1 MKHFISAKYRCFV
14 LFIEIFT
21 VILLLPV
28 IYNYIPVNKDA
39 STTFHISSSNID
51 DIVSSLEKND
61 YGVTFIDKL
70 MLRLIRI
77 PEKGWYHVDHDEY
90 GRLLFFAN
98 MYNKK
103 TEHTMNIVV
112 YAGETSEE
120 ILTRLA
126 NDMKLDRK
134 KLEEVYKTFS
144 QFGASDIFAKRY
156 TIARNADEKSTLLH
170 LFSLSN
176 DILLKFK
183 MDNFTQK
190 PNNSTLRVLLTIASI
205 IQKESNSA
213 KEMPLISSVIYNR
226 LDKGMRLQMDGT
238 LNYGKN
244 SHTIVTPERIKKDTS
259 YYNTYK
265 YKGLPPAPLCSITQ
279 DALYAAMHPA
289 KSDYLYFMLKSDGT
303 HTFASN
309 YEKHLKN
316 IKAFRLYQK
325 EKKKQQALEK
335 IAQKEKEA
343 QEKKA
348 QDEKK
353 EEEKK
358 ALLKKA
364 KKKAEKTTQEE
375 RVVKDLNTSQLQ

>member
-14 LFIEIFT
+14 LFVEIFT

-51 DIVSSLEKND
+51 DVVSSLEKND

-70 MLRLIRI
+70 MLRFIHT

-90 GRLLFFAN
+90 GRLLFFGN

-112 YAGETSEE
+112 YAGETSDE
-120 ILTRLA
+120 IITRLA
-126 NDMKLDRK
+126 NDMKLDKK
-134 KLEEVYKTFS
+134 KLEEIYKTFS
-144 QFGASDIFAKRY
+144 RFGASDIFAKRY
-156 TIARNADEKSTLLH
+156 TIARNADEKSTLQH

-176 DILLKFK
+176 AMLLKFK

-190 PNNSTLRVLLTIASI
+190 PDNSTLRVLLTIASI
-205 IQKESNSA
+205 IQKESNAA

-244 SHTIVTPERIKKDTS
+244 SRTIVTPERIKTDTS

-265 YKGLPPAPLCSITQ
+265 YKGLPPAPLSSVTL
-279 DALYAAMHPA
+279 DALHAAMHPA
-289 KSDYLYFMLKSDGT
+289 KSDYLYFMLKPDGT

-325 EKKKQQALEK
+325 EKKKQQALEE
-335 IAQKEKEA
+335 IAKEEKRV
-343 QEKKA
+343 QENTK
-348 QDEKK
+348 QQVEKK
-353 EEEKK
+353 E
-358 ALLKKA
+358 
-364 KKKAEKTTQEE
+364 AEKITQEE
-375 RVVKDLNTSQLQ
+375 KAVKDQNRSQLQ